1 MKKFLFPVL
10 YFLLVVVFFYQFIF
24 KGLLPI
30 PTDTIVGMYYPFR
43 DVYAKT
49 NPNGI
54 PFKNH
59 LITDP
64 VRQLYPW
71 KHLAV
76 ENIKEGHL
84 PLWNPYNF
92 SGTPLVANFQSSVF
106 YPFNFLF
113 FIMPFEYAFSFLI
126 FLQPLLAGFFLYMY
140 LRNQGLKE
148 SPSFIGAF
156 SFSFSGFF
164 IAWLEWGTVLHTAL
178 YLPLVLLSIDKLFFY
193 FSKKG
198 LFNKSVLSWS
208 IVFILSLVFSF
219 LAGHLQT
226 FFYLAIFVL
235 LYVISKLI
243 LANKKFRNLI
253 FLIFLFIL
261 FLIITFIQWFPTV
274 NFINLSARSLDI
286 VGFNSQGWF
295 IPWQNLIQFI
305 APDFFGNPSTLNY
318 FGIWNYAEFIGYIGI
333 IPLIFALFALFF
345 RKDKKTL
352 FFGTIFFISLIFA
365 LPTVFAKLPY
375 KFELPFI
382 STSQPTRLLFITDF
396 CLSVLA
402 ALGFDYFSKRI
413 KRINILYIFGF
424 IFLLFILLWSFV
436 LFFNGGL
443 ISSENLNV
451 AKHNLILPSLIFL
464 ASLIAFLAI
473 IIYSQRK
480 KEKASNTI
488 LFSLVF
494 VIITISVF
502 DLFRFGLKFET
513 FAKKDYLYPKTEI
526 TSFLQKQKGP
536 FRTMSSDS
544 TILPPNFSIMYKLQT
559 LDGYDPLYLQRYAE
573 FMAAMGRGKP
583 DISPPFG
590 FNRIITP
597 QNVSSR
603 LVDFLNVK
611 YVLSKNKLD
620 EPKLNLVF
628 KNGSVFVYENTK
640 VFPRAFFVINTK
652 LINSKQEAINVMFDE
667 KIPLS
672 SVAVVE
678 NVGNKDVFKNDW
690 SMGKVE
696 VLEYGEN
703 KVILKTTNNG
713 DGFLVL
719 TDSYYPS
726 WKATIDNRETK
737 IYLTDYNYRGII
749 VPKGE
754 HKIEFTN
761 SLF

>member
-1 MKKFLFPVL
+1 MKKFLFPIL
-10 YFLLVVVFFYQFIF
+10 YCLLVVVFFYQFIF

-71 KHLAV
+71 KFLAV

-92 SGTPLVANFQSSVF
+92 SGTPLLANFQSSAF
-106 YPFNFLF
+106 YPLNFLF

-126 FLQPLLAGFFLYMY
+126 FLQPLLAGLFLYMY
-140 LRNQGLKE
+140 LRNLGLKE
-148 SPSFIGAF
+148 SPSFIGAI

-178 YLPLVLLSIDKLFFY
+178 YLPLVLLAIDKLFFY
-193 FSKKG
+193 
-198 LFNKSVLSWS
+198 LNKEKILNRSILLWS
-208 IVFILSLVFSF
+208 IIFVLSLVFSF
-219 LAGHLQT
+219 LAGHLQI
-226 FFYLAIFVL
+226 FFYLALFAL
-235 LYVISKLI
+235 FYVIAKLI
-243 LANKKFRNLI
+243 LVNKRIKNL
-253 FLIFLFIL
+253 L
-261 FLIITFIQWFPTV
+261 FLIVLFVFFLLITFVQWFPTL
-274 NFINLSARSLDI
+274 NFINLSARNLDVI
-286 VGFNSQGWF
+286 GFNSQGWF

-318 FGIWNYAEFIGYIGI
+318 FGVWNYAEFIGYVGI
-333 IPLIFALFALFF
+333 IPLILALFALFF
-345 RKDKKTL
+345 RKDKKTF

-413 KRINILYIFGF
+413 KRTNILYIFGV
-424 IFLLFILLWSFV
+424 ILLFLVLLWSFV
-436 LFFNGGL
+436 LFFNGNL
-443 ISSENLNV
+443 ISAENLNV

-464 ASLIAFLAI
+464 ASLIIFLAI
-473 IIYSQRK
+473 IFYSQR
-480 KEKASNTI
+480 EKRKVSNTV

-494 VIITISVF
+494 IVILISVF

-513 FAKKDYLYPKTEI
+513 FAKKEYLYPKTEI
-526 TSFLQKQKGP
+526 TSFLQKQEQP
-536 FRTMSSDS
+536 FRIMSLDS

-559 LDGYDPLYLQRYAE
+559 LDGYDPLFLQRYAE
-573 FMAAMGRGKP
+573 LMAAMGRGEP
-583 DISPPFG
+583 NISPPFG

-597 QNVSSR
+597 QNASSR
-603 LVDFLNVK
+603 LIDLLNIK
-611 YVLSKNKLD
+611 YVLSKTELN
-620 EPKLNLVF
+620 EAKLNLVF
-628 KNGSVFVYENTK
+628 NNGNVFVYENKNT
-640 VFPRAFFVINTK
+640 FPRAFFVINTY
-652 LINSKQEAINVMFDE
+652 LANSKQNAIDKIFDE
-667 KIPLS
+667 TILLS
-672 SVAVVE
+672 NIAVVE
-678 NVGNKDVFKNDW
+678 GVSKKDMSSNEW
-690 SMGKVE
+690 SMGKVK
-696 VLEYGEN
+696 VLDYQEN
-703 KVILKTTNNG
+703 KVVLKTTNNG

-719 TDSYYPS
+719 TDSYYPT
-726 WKATIDNRETK
+726 WKALIDGKETK
-737 IYLTDYNYRGII
+737 IFLTDYNFRGII

-754 HKIEFTN
+754 HKIEFIN